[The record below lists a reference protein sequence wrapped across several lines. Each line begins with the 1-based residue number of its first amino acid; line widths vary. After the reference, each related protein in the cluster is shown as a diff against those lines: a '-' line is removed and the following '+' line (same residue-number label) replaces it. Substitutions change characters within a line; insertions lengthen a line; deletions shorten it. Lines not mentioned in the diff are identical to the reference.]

1 MANYIVKNGNLELF
15 WGINFNKLK
24 FKCYNSIKGLS
35 LGAKKKIVGNEIVQI
50 HALNSFK
57 ELSSSKWVFT
67 C

>member
-24 FKCYNSIKGLS
+24 FNCYNSIKGLS
-35 LGAKKKIVGNEIVQI
+35 LGTKKNFVGNEFVQI
-50 HALNSFK
+50 HALNSLK
-57 ELSSSKWVFT
+57 ELSSSKRVFT